1 MYFTAVDFLHPISTI
16 VPLQLYHLFPIP
28 ENISSDIFSLSSTSN
43 CINQLIQSNIP
54 MYTCTSTMA
63 RPITSLH
70 FRLTR
75 VPRSSPTFTFPPL
88 RLLHKFSLLSTP
100 PEILQPHSRQE
111 SKMSFSNL
119 VSDLAFRDSNADE
132 RGSQISHA
140 RSHAGRSYTT
150 STTATSVSISG
161 DISSQLHAGYSHPLS
176 RSWQAERQ
184 LTKVTSYRLPAPLPP
199 R

>member
-1 MYFTAVDFLHPISTI
+1 MH
-16 VPLQLYHLFPIP
+16 
-28 ENISSDIFSLSSTSN
+28 
-43 CINQLIQSNIP
+43 
-54 MYTCTSTMA
+54 
-63 RPITSLH
+63 RPITIHH

-88 RLLHKFSLLSTP
+88 RLLHKFSLLPTH
-100 PEILQPHSRQE
+100 PEIHIQNPPSNTSQNT
-111 SKMSFSNL
+111 KMSFSNL

-140 RSHAGRSYTT
+140 RSNAGRSYTT

-184 LTKVTSYRLPAPLPP
+184 LTKVFSLPHPLHKKTPC
-199 R
+199 